1 MTTSP
6 TAWSPAK
13 PLSGVR
19 VLELAALGPVSF
31 TGMMLADLGA
41 SVVRVDRPEPAAV
54 SEEARARADPLGR
67 GKSSLGL
74 DLRAEGAADVLLDAV
89 AEADILV
96 EGARPGVAE
105 RLGVGPGPCL
115 ARNPALVYVRL
126 TGYGQQGPLAQ
137 EVGHDINFIAVS
149 GVLDAIGRAGQPPTP
164 PLNLVGDYG
173 GGAMLAVVGALAA
186 VVQAQRTGRGQV
198 VDAAM
203 CDGAMLLN
211 AASYAFATS
220 GPRGTNLLDSGAPF
234 YEVYEC
240 ADGRHLAVGAIL
252 DKFWLA
258 LLTVL
263 GQSDSTMW
271 RERREADWPQLKAE
285 LATIFSSRTRAEWL
299 EEFAGVP
306 ACVSPVLSRDEL
318 GTYPHHVARNAL
330 VNVDGAEVPA
340 PAPRFGAGPA
350 TAPEGAPNR
359 GEHTVEVLRKLG
371 YSRSRIDEL
380 LAARTAYRA

>member
-173 GGAMLAVVGALAA
+173 GGAMLA
-186 VVQAQRTGRGQV
+186 
-198 VDAAM
+198 
-203 CDGAMLLN
+203 N